1 MPSRK
6 RAFSPPLEKGQAC
19 ITCKARKV
27 KCDAKAPACTACLR
41 TAAFEGRSAD
51 SVHCCYTQ
59 VLRKSRKN
67 TGSRRLALKKRPTQ
81 LPAPSRHMVN
91 LPTGASSGE
100 LDSSPQ
106 RWGETSLTRAN
117 QRLYAPL
124 DPPQTSDAA
133 SITHP
138 DGVPDQSQPPPT
150 LKIALGLP
158 ELPPLPPLPSV
169 AATSQVKV
177 APGGPEASATHS
189 PLTAA
194 TGVASAVSAGTPEPL
209 SYPIDISTIRPIRT
223 FAQIAESHRGT
234 IAALPAKPLAS
245 AVNWSSASLPR
256 SSMSLDESDA
266 VLALLETEMSMK
278 TPSPTFS
285 DSSSSFGSP
294 QSTFWSDFS
303 ADDTSHWS
311 CTPSPPPF
319 AECGGISFSE
329 PPSLMDLPLP
339 LDHQSLA
346 QWFPLPSTPSLELGL
361 REWVW

>member
-6 RAFSPPLEKGQAC
+6 RALSPPLEKGQAC

-27 KCDAKAPACTACLR
+27 KCDAKVPACTACLR

-67 TGSRRLALKKRPTQ
+67 IGSRRLALKKRPTQ
-81 LPAPSRHMVN
+81 PPAPLRHTVS
-91 LPTGASSGE
+91 LPNDAS
-100 LDSSPQ
+100 
-106 RWGETSLTRAN
+106 
-117 QRLYAPL
+117 
-124 DPPQTSDAA
+124 QTSDAA
-133 SITHP
+133 SITYP
-138 DGVPDQSQPPPT
+138 DGVQDQSQPPPT

-158 ELPPLPPLPSV
+158 ELPPLPLFPSV
-169 AATSQVKV
+169 AATSQAKV
-177 APGGPEASATHS
+177 APGGPEASAMHS

-209 SYPIDISTIRPIRT
+209 SSPIDISIRPIRN
-223 FAQIAESHRGT
+223 FAPIAESHRGT

-245 AVNWSSASLPR
+245 VVNWSSASLSR
-256 SSMSLDESDA
+256 SSMTLDGSDA
-266 VLALLETEMSMK
+266 VLALLEMEMSMK
-278 TPSPTFS
+278 PPSPTFS
-285 DSSSSFGSP
+285 DSSSFGSP
-294 QSTFWSDFS
+294 QSTFWRDFS

-319 AECGGISFSE
+319 AECGGIPFSE
-329 PPSLMDLPLP
+329 PPFLMDLPLP

-346 QWFPLPSTPSLELGL
+346 QCFPLPSTPSLELGL